1 MRGHHD
7 LRTRTA
13 GTRVF
18 VQVHLELDGD
28 QTLREAHAVGAAL
41 RRKLLAALPDSDVTI
56 HKDPV

>member
-41 RRKLLAALPDSDVTI
+41 RRKLLAALPDSDVII